1 MITCLKDNGQV
12 LDSFM
17 QSIDR
22 KKTIEVYERL
32 EKRLDAFFEFDEHKN
47 LYHEGK
53 VVKAIAVKIAI
64 GEHDELY
71 QYRIVKRSF
80 ANFDY

>member
-32 EKRLDAFFEFDEHKN
+32 EKRLDAYFEFDEHKN
-47 LYHEGK
+47 LYH
-53 VVKAIAVKIAI
+53 
-64 GEHDELY
+64 
-71 QYRIVKRSF
+71 
-80 ANFDY
+80 